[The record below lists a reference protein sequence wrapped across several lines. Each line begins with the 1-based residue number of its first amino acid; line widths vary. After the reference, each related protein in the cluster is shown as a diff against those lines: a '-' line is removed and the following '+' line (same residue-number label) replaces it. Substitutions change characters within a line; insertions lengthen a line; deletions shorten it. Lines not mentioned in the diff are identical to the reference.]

1 MKITNNLNLHPIIAV
16 WLAENGYS
24 GSNDATHISTTGL
37 LRSTRQQVL
46 LRKCI
51 REDCEVAV
59 DISTLMKSKMG
70 TAIHKCIE
78 EAWKDPESL
87 RKACE
92 TLGWSDSRIN
102 RIHVNPEEPIEGE
115 TNVYF
120 EQRAHRDFNGWRI
133 NGEFDCV
140 LNGTV
145 IDFKST
151 TTYTYMNKTKE
162 QDYIKQL
169 SIYRWL
175 NPELITD
182 DIGIIQFIFT
192 DWNQKYALGNPD
204 YPQHPFVMIKLPLMS
219 LEETESFIA
228 TTLRN
233 IDYYTEHEDELPMC
247 DDHALM
253 INTEWQYFASGD
265 TSKRSSKNFKSYDEA
280 VKYMASKGNTGII
293 KRKAQEPK
301 GCTYCACRDVCT
313 QYTKF
318 KQMGLI
324 K

>member
-51 REDCEVAV
+51 RDNCEVAV

-87 RKACE
+87 RNACE
-92 TLGWSDSRIN
+92 TLGWSDSRID
-102 RIHVNPEEPIEGE
+102 RIHV
-115 TNVYF
+115 F

-151 TTYTYMNKTKE
+151 STYTYMNKIKE

-182 DIGIIQFIFT
+182 DVGIIQFIFT
-192 DWNQKYALGNPD
+192 DWNQKYALGNAD

-219 LEETESFIA
+219 LQETEDFIA
-228 TTLRN
+228 TTLRS
-233 IDYYTEHEDELPMC
+233 IDY

-280 VKYMASKGNTGII
+280 VKYMASKGNIGII
-293 KRKAQEPK
+293 KKKAQEPK
-301 GCTYCACRDVCT
+301 GCAYCACRDVCT

>member
-51 REDCEVAV
+51 RDNCEVAV

-87 RKACE
+87 RNACE
-92 TLGWSDSRIN
+92 TLGWSDSRID

-120 EQRAHRDFNGWRI
+120 D
-133 NGEFDCV
+133 
-140 LNGTV
+140 
-145 IDFKST
+145 KST
-151 TTYTYMNKTKE
+151 STYTYMNKIKE

-182 DIGIIQFIFT
+182 DVGIIQFIFT
-192 DWNQKYALGNPD
+192 DWNQKYALGNAD

-219 LEETESFIA
+219 LQETEDFIA
-228 TTLRN
+228 TTLRS
-233 IDYYTEHEDELPMC
+233 IDYYTEHEDYR
-247 DDHALM
+247 
-253 INTEWQYFASGD
+253 T
-265 TSKRSSKNFKSYDEA
+265 
-280 VKYMASKGNTGII
+280 
-293 KRKAQEPK
+293 
-301 GCTYCACRDVCT
+301 
-313 QYTKF
+313 
-318 KQMGLI
+318 
-324 K
+324 